1 MWLEDVR
8 DHYHGAWPLAQY
20 AQTAYH
26 LGRFNGDYLRNTPI
40 PGKEYIAKDAL
51 RCSSGAAIDAFHQY
65 RDPAVWKH
73 PLIQR
78 AYPRPV
84 IEPLDRLAANREHLL
99 AVLARLP
106 HTFCHLDAWHGNMAV
121 VEQAD
126 RSLSTVLFDWA
137 LAGYGAPGEEIGHLI
152 WVALL
157 EFKVDVHNATRLE
170 TEVFTQY
177 LQGLADA
184 GWQPDADRVRLAYL
198 IHSLLLFGFAL
209 EAVDHALHEDDYA
222 ATEQQYGKPID
233 HLVVQAAHV
242 TYLLI
247 ERIDELQTLLNIV
260 SL

>member
-1 MWLEDVR
+1 
-8 DHYHGAWPLAQY
+8 
-20 AQTAYH
+20 
-26 LGRFNGDYLRNTPI
+26 
-40 PGKEYIAKDAL
+40 
-51 RCSSGAAIDAFHQY
+51 
-65 RDPAVWKH
+65 VWKH

-78 AYPRPV
+78 AYPYPV
-84 IEPLDRLAANREHLL
+84 IEPLDRLAANRENLL

-106 HTFCHLDAWHGNMAV
+106 QTFCHLDAWHGNMAV

-137 LAGYGAPGEEIGHLI
+137 LAGYGALGEEIGHLI

-157 EFKVDVHNATRLE
+157 EFKVDVHNATWLE

-198 IHSLLLFGFAL
+198 INSLLLFGFAL
-209 EAVDHALHEDDYA
+209 EAVDHALNEDDYA

-233 HLVVQAAHV
+233 HLVVQEAHV